1 MYSDLNPAGNGHPKK
16 VVKSK
21 GIRTPKW
28 PKTFQVKGFRMDCPD
43 KLQTYPPINEPGNG
57 KFPPFSTRKYHLQ
70 MVDFYVAMLD
80 SWNIICNLIRQG
92 GAPGIAGHDQGDG
105 SFGVTVG
112 K

>member
-28 PKTFQVKGFRMDCPD
+28 PKTFQVKGFTMDCPD

-57 KFPPFSTRKYHLQ
+57 KSHLFPLGNTSSNGG
-70 MVDFYVAMLD
+70 FYVAMLD
-80 SWNIICNLIRQG
+80 SWNIICNLMRQG
-92 GAPGIAGHDQGDG
+92 GAPGIARHDQGDG